1 MEIIA
6 RWRARKDLESFEEAG
21 KETSLAFKMWAL
33 VVGRKI
39 GRTIR
44 RNAIFRHNP
53 AALCHQRACIAP
65 RR

>member
-6 RWRARKDLESFEEAG
+6 RWRARRDFERREEAG
-21 KETSLAFKMWAL
+21 REASVAFKMLAL

-44 RNAIFRHNP
+44 
-53 AALCHQRACIAP
+53 LKLM
-65 RR
+65 